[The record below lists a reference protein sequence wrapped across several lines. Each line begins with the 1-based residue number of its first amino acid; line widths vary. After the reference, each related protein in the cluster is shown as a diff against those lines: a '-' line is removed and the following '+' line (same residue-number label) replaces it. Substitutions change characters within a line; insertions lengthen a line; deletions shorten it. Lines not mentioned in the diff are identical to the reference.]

1 MNRALVL
8 VSLMLLSV
16 LSGMATIEEKTEF
29 VEVDTQESSARTATN
44 PLGWEW
50 VTKDHDAGYVW
61 TRSVETD
68 SNQNTYIAGI
78 FRGGSLSLDQEHALN
93 AGGLDAFVAKFSTN
107 GDVLWLTTFGG
118 ELNEHVEDMMVDGA
132 GNVVVVGSYDSPQFN
147 ASSDI
152 LTNSGSRDGFAIQ
165 IDALNGAIDW
175 GNSLSGSGFD
185 NITGVTK
192 DSAGYYVYSG
202 WTASPSLTVNGT
214 SLNNSGSTDFLVLWG
229 YANGSWHQ
237 GRIYGGSGE
246 EQAHDIVADQN
257 GKVMVVAEF
266 SSSSLT
272 LDQTRKKKKNHN

>member
-29 VEVDTQESSARTATN
+29 VEVDIQESTARTATN

-50 VTKDHDAGYVW
+50 VAKDHDAGYVW

-118 ELNEHVEDMMVDGA
+118 ELNEHVEDMLVDDV
-132 GNVVVVGSYDSPQFN
+132 GNIIVVGSYDSPQFN
-147 ASSDI
+147 ASTDV
-152 LTNSGSRDGFAIQ
+152 LTNS
-165 IDALNGAIDW
+165 
-175 GNSLSGSGFD
+175 
-185 NITGVTK
+185 
-192 DSAGYYVYSG
+192 
-202 WTASPSLTVNGT
+202 
-214 SLNNSGSTDFLVLWG
+214 
-229 YANGSWHQ
+229 
-237 GRIYGGSGE
+237 
-246 EQAHDIVADQN
+246 
-257 GKVMVVAEF
+257 
-266 SSSSLT
+266 
-272 LDQTRKKKKNHN
+272 